1 MEKQNTQELRSVS
14 DGQKNTLDKDQSKM
28 IDAELVGLLEGRV
41 KQKSEKAIYSTII
54 QSQSSSSEWT
64 SRHYYKCHARDKTQ
78 Y

>member
-41 KQKSEKAIYSTII
+41 INE
-54 QSQSSSSEWT
+54 
-64 SRHYYKCHARDKTQ
+64 RR
-78 Y
+78 